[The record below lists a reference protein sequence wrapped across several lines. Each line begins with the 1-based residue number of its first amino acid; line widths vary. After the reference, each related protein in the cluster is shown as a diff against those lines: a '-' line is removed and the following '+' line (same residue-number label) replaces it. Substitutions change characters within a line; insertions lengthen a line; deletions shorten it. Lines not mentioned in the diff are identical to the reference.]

1 MRLVERHIIQKNHRF
16 YAEIDRLCF
25 LSKNLYNY
33 ANYLVRQSLIFENT
47 YLDYY
52 DLQKTLSTQSD
63 YQAMPAKVSQ
73 QILMIL
79 DRNWKSFLAANKLYK
94 KNPSKF
100 NARPH
105 LPGYK
110 NKIRGR
116 NIVVYTKQAISKRQ
130 LKQGIINPS
139 KTGIYLKTL

>member
-1 MRLVERHIIQKNHRF
+1 MRDISHTKNHRF
-16 YAEIDRLCF
+16 YLEIDRLCL

-33 ANYLVRQSLIFENT
+33 ANYLVRKSFIFENT

-79 DRNWKSFLAANKLYK
+79 DRNTEKLFSSEQNLSTPSHQSLNLILVFLDI
-94 KNPSKF
+94 
-100 NARPH
+100 
-105 LPGYK
+105 
-110 NKIRGR
+110 KI
-116 NIVVYTKQAISKRQ
+116 K
-130 LKQGIINPS
+130 
-139 KTGIYLKTL
+139 